1 MSRHSVAG
9 SERSVLHPQPF
20 AQASVALQVRAKLS
34 IFHGMFAG
42 KVEID
47 GLFSADNELFMVS
60 AKRQQSEQHLIN
72 SFYSPL
78 NILLSMFL
86 QQPKHV
92 REALQSISSVRLV
105 ALSAFPCQLP
115 LVPLKLQEGT
125 VYSPPNKHKH
135 PSLKEKVPC
144 SLQHVLLEDLL
155 AGVQRPTRLQ

>member
-9 SERSVLHPQPF
+9 STSSVLHPQPF
-20 AQASVALQVRAKLS
+20 AQASVALQVQAKLS

-60 AKRQQSEQHLIN
+60 AKRQQSEQRLLD

-78 NILLSMFL
+78 NKLLSMFL
-86 QQPKHV
+86 EQRKPV

-105 ALSAFPCQLP
+105 ALSAFPCQPP
-115 LVPLKLQEGT
+115 LVPLELQEGI
-125 VYSPPNKHKH
+125 VYSPPHKHKH